1 MKTQKKVEEQLLQLD
16 QKCNNLDQYS
26 RRGNL
31 EIQGIL
37 ANVSYEK
44 LEAKVIYI
52 FNCLGIEVEGADI
65 EDCHRLG
72 YVNLKNTIV
81 RFANHK
87 FCYQALDKKMEL
99 YKLGSKRLGFNP
111 VKILYF
117 NENVTPLNQFLAWK
131 CRELKENP

>member
-26 RRGNL
+26 RRSNL
-31 EIQGIL
+31 EIQGIP
-37 ANVSYEK
+37 ANVSDEK

-52 FNCLGIEVEGADI
+52 FSCLGIEVEGADI

-72 YVNLKNTIV
+72 YVYLKNTIV
-81 RFANHK
+81 RFGNHK
-87 FCYQALDKKMEL
+87 LCYQALDRKLEV
-99 YKLGSKRLGFNP
+99 YKLDSKKLGFNP

-117 NENVTPLNQFLAWK
+117 NEKLTPLNQLLAWK

>member
-1 MKTQKKVEEQLLQLD
+1 M
-16 QKCNNLDQYS
+16 DQYS
-26 RRGNL
+26 RRSNL

-44 LEAKVIYI
+44 LEAKVFYI
-52 FNCLGIEVEGADI
+52 FNCLGTEVEGGDI

-72 YVNLKNTIV
+72 CVSLKNTIV

-87 FCYQALDKKMEL
+87 FCYQGLDKKMEL
-99 YKLGSKRLGFNP
+99 FKLGCKRLGFNP
-111 VKILYF
+111 VEILYF